1 MAERHTELQTSA
13 VGSAFDFTFLGTGTS
28 VGIPM
33 IGCHCPVCSSTD
45 PRDRRLR
52 TAAYVRLG
60 GQGLL
65 LDAGPD
71 LRAQC
76 LQWQVPRV
84 DAVFITHLHADH
96 IFGFDDIRRFNTLQ
110 GNMVIPCYAGA
121 ETLEGMHRIFP
132 YITTRPNAQG
142 LYRPLIDFVPVS
154 APFEAL
160 GAQLTPLPVV
170 HGSLETLGVRIDFA
184 GHSVAYLPDV
194 HEIPR
199 TTLRLMEGLDL
210 LVLNLLRLREHP
222 THLTMTAAVD
232 YARQIAAHQTLFT
245 HLSHDLLHV
254 DLAARLPAGMGVAY
268 DGLTVSLA

>member
-1 MAERHTELQTSA
+1 MAETQLESQTSA
-13 VGSAFDFTFLGTGTS
+13 AGSAFDFTFLGTGTS

-33 IGCHCPVCSSTD
+33 IGCYCPVCSSTD
-45 PRDRRLR
+45 PRDRRWR

-60 GQGLL
+60 GRGLL

-76 LQWQVPRV
+76 LQWHVPRV

-110 GNMVIPCYAGA
+110 GNAVIPCYAGA
-121 ETLEGMHRIFP
+121 ETLDGMHRIFP
-132 YITTRPNAQG
+132 YISTRPNAQG

-160 GAQLTPLPVV
+160 GARLTPLPVV
-170 HGSLETLGVRIDFA
+170 HGAFETLGLRIDFA

-194 HEIPR
+194 HEIPQA
-199 TTLRLMEGLDL
+199 TLRQMEGLDL

-222 THLTMTAAVD
+222 THLTMAAAVD
-232 YARQIAAHQTLFT
+232 YAQRIAARQTLFT
-245 HLSHDLLHV
+245 HLSHDLLHA